1 MKRIHVRY
9 KQIRRF
15 FLLLGLVIIA
25 AYVAFVLYRYWEH
38 WLLLSNP
45 QKAIENFEQQFRSE
59 NLFNFLV
66 LTVLTSLTAAIP
78 FLSSSVLSVF
88 NGVVFGPWI
97 GVLMNTIGN
106 ILGHFFL
113 IQMMSRVD
121 LTERD
126 SKFNHHLE
134 SLSQI
139 KNPYLALTLGYMI
152 PFIPSFLV
160 DYMVLDTKIPWHR
173 WLPCLTLG
181 VIPTS
186 ILYAFGGHAIIAGN
200 MKQLILIVLLALIL
214 LAIYK
219 RFEKKKG

>member
-1 MKRIHVRY
+1 
-9 KQIRRF
+9 
-15 FLLLGLVIIA
+15 
-25 AYVAFVLYRYWEH
+25 
-38 WLLLSNP
+38 
-45 QKAIENFEQQFRSE
+45 
-59 NLFNFLV
+59 
-66 LTVLTSLTAAIP
+66 
-78 FLSSSVLSVF
+78 
-88 NGVVFGPWI
+88 
-97 GVLMNTIGN
+97 
-106 ILGHFFL
+106 
-113 IQMMSRVD
+113 MMSRVD

-139 KNPYLALTLGYMI
+139 KKSLSCSDIGLYDTFYSL
-152 PFIPSFLV
+152 FLV

-200 MKQLILIVLLALIL
+200 MKQLMLIVLLALIL

-219 RFEKKKG
+219 RFEKERLEARPFLL